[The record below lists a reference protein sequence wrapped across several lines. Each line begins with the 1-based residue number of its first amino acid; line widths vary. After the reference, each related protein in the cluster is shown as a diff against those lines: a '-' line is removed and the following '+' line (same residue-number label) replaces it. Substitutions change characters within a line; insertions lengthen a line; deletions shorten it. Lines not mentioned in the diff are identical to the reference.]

1 MRDGTPTAEVARI
14 LGTANLL
21 EVQPAGVELAT
32 ATAFAFD
39 VPANVRSSKCVV
51 SLDEAGVTGSSFS
64 RAFRLERIAAIL
76 ASSLLLLQF
85 GLQVGLAT
93 GRVSGRMAWGG
104 RFETLPR
111 SHRVA
116 SAVAALLMLVLAW
129 VLLERA
135 GVVDVVGSNAVIAGA
150 AWAVTLL
157 FLLST
162 VGNLASSSAQERRL
176 GIPVATALVILSCIV
191 AYSG

>member
-1 MRDGTPTAEVARI
+1 MTAEPEGSREPAAPPLRQRIATAGLVAVLI
-14 LGTANLL
+14 LG
-21 EVQPAGVELAT
+21 G
-32 ATAFAFD
+32 AFGTVLWF
-39 VPANVRSSKCVV
+39 
-51 SLDEAGVTGSSFS
+51 EADRTL
-64 RAFRLERIAAIL
+64 RLERIAAIL
-76 ASSLLLLQF
+76 ASFLLVLLF

-93 GRVSGRMAWGG
+93 GRVSGRVAWGG

-111 SHRVA
+111 SQRVA
-116 SAVAALLMLVLAW
+116 SAVAAPLMLVLAW

-135 GVVDVVGSNAVIAGA
+135 GVVDVVGNNDLIAGA

-162 VGNLASSSAQERRL
+162 VGNLASSSPPERRL